1 MISRNYLLSQRSS
14 SGRSVRACVRTCV
27 CTCPLLTAHVPPPP
41 AHYVSKGHPATSTS
55 SNPALMRVDSL
66 VGLSLSCSLTLLL
79 PRINPVQIILSKH
92 HPTTTRALPL
102 PSTWNSAVPS
112 TRIKRL
118 SLFVQNF
125 TKQMRTWNFTN
136 KIPNISPT
144 ILEMCIYLC
153 ITSTED
159 LSSASVFVW
168 NETNN
173 VMPM

>member
-1 MISRNYLLSQRSS
+1 MYNYIYFTDCSLCNLYSSRSLLLTNSPPRQFVGSDQSKLPAQYCSS
-14 SGRSVRACVRTCV
+14 CRSVRACVRTCV

-92 HPTTTRALPL
+92 HPTPTHTQPL
-102 PSTWNSAVPS
+102 PATWNSAVPS

-125 TKQMRTWNFTN
+125 TKQLRT
-136 KIPNISPT
+136 
-144 ILEMCIYLC
+144 
-153 ITSTED
+153 
-159 LSSASVFVW
+159 
-168 NETNN
+168 
-173 VMPM
+173 